1 MQKSICILALY
12 LFMLALNLFFRNEV
26 ARSITNGKHFSST
39 IVLLTE
45 LLKNKHFTERLEEH
59 TPKKV
64 GGCIGSK

>member
-1 MQKSICILALY
+1 
-12 LFMLALNLFFRNEV
+12 MLALNLFFRNEV

-45 LLKNKHFTERLEEH
+45 LFKNKHFTERLEEH